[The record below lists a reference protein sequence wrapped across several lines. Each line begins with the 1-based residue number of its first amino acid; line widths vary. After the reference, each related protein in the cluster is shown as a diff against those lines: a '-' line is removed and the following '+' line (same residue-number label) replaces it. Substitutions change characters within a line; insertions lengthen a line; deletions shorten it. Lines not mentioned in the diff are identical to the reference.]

1 MRLKLICAVL
11 VVFVLVIATGC
22 GSKKK
27 AASTTAPATTSQS
40 TTTSSGGTAALTS
53 TDCAKLAAASQT
65 VSKAFAGNVPNDLN
79 TQVARLKANAKVAP
93 AAIKPDFEALATA
106 ADQVAK
112 LGLKPGVT
120 PTAKQLQAL
129 MSGLNVAALTKA
141 AQNIGAWAA
150 ANCTKK

>member
-11 VVFVLVIATGC
+11 VGLLLVVAPGC

-27 AASTTAPATTSQS
+27 ATSTTTKTTPATT
-40 TTTSSGGTAALTS
+40 TTSASGGVKLTS
-53 TDCAKLAAASQT
+53 NDCAKLAAASQT
-65 VSKAFAGNVPNDLN
+65 VTKAFSGTVPSDLN
-79 TQVARLKANAKVAP
+79 TQVARLKAIAKVAP

-112 LGLKPGVT
+112 LGLKPGVP

-129 MSGLNVAALTKA
+129 MSGLDVTALSKA
-141 AQNIGAWAA
+141 ARNIEVWSQ
-150 ANCTKK
+150 ANCAKK

>member
-1 MRLKLICAVL
+1 MRLKLIC
-11 VVFVLVIATGC
+11 FVLVGMLVVVATGC

-27 AASTTAPATTSQS
+27 ATS
-40 TTTSSGGTAALTS
+40 TTTKTTPTTTTTSASGGVNLTGN
-53 TDCAKLAAASQT
+53 DCAKLAAASQT
-65 VSKAFAGNVPNDLN
+65 VSKAFTGTVPSDLN
-79 TQVARLKANAKVAP
+79 TQVARLKAIAKVAP

-106 ADQVAK
+106 ADKVAK

-129 MSGLNVAALTKA
+129 MSGLDVTALSKA
-141 AQNIGAWAA
+141 AQNIGVWAQ